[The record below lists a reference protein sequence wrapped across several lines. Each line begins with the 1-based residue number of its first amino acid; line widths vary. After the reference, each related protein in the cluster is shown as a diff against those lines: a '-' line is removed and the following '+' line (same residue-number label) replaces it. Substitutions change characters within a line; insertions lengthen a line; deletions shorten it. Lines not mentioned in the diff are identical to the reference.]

1 MPKSAVNFE
10 AKLPRVEESLRQIA
24 LAVTKHHR
32 ATDAKSYV
40 VAGVGVDGYADEAV
54 WEVARQLRD
63 SMDLRPMVID
73 IRSQVP
79 GKAFGAKGA
88 DLIELVEGGSL
99 DSVCFPGKYDIP
111 SITHTRD
118 GKAGNNAGQFRASL
132 KRALELADTDI
143 ILIHTAP
150 VLAST
155 DPLLV
160 GEFAPRMLLTV
171 PSGEVRF
178 EVLQRAKRELELNEI
193 ELVGSILAAPRRII
207 PEWFYRLFL
216 R

>member
-1 MPKSAVNFE
+1 MAKTAVNFE
-10 AKLPRVEESLRQIA
+10 AKLPRVEESVRQIA

-40 VAGVGVDGYADEAV
+40 LAGVGLDGFADEAV

-73 IRSQVP
+73 IRP
-79 GKAFGAKGA
+79 PAPEKAFGAKGA
-88 DLIELVEGGSL
+88 DLIELAGGGSL
-99 DSVCFPGKYDIP
+99 DSVCFPGKHDIP
-111 SITHTRD
+111 SISHTRD
-118 GKAGNNAGQFRASL
+118 ARTGGETGQFRASL
-132 KRALELADTDI
+132 KRALELADADI
-143 ILIHTAP
+143 VLIHTAP

-160 GEFAPRMLLTV
+160 GEFVPRILLTV

-178 EVLQRAKRELELNEI
+178 EVLQRAKRELDLNEI
-193 ELVGSILAAPRRII
+193 ELIGTILAAPKRII